1 MDELTEEAAGWA
13 TVDDAAGGGDGD
25 TVVVMLGGEIDI
37 SVADPIVDDV
47 RARIEGTGS
56 RLVFDL
62 SQVEF
67 MDSSGISVLL
77 RLRAG
82 FDDVVVRAPSA
93 AAQHVI
99 AATGLGAEFP
109 VEP

>member
-1 MDELTEEAAGWA
+1 MDELTEDAAGWA
-13 TVDDAAGGGDGD
+13 DVAVDGD
-25 TVVVMLGGEIDI
+25 DVVVTLGGEIDI
-37 SVADPIVDDV
+37 SVSDPIVHAV
-47 RARIEGTGS
+47 GPSIAGTGS

-62 SQVEF
+62 SRVDF

-77 RLRAG
+77 RLRSG
-82 FDDVVVRAPSA
+82 FDRVVVRSPSA

-99 AATGLGAEFP
+99 AATGLTDELP